1 MAQTN
6 DFRQIFTVSKL
17 TGSIKTLVE
26 ESFPLVWITGEISNF
41 SLPASGHAYFSL
53 KDANSVISGVIFR
66 NQRNRLR
73 FNPENGMKIIGM
85 GRLSLYEPR
94 GTYQIIFEHI
104 EPSGT
109 GALQAAFEQL
119 KQKLALEGLFD
130 QDRKRKIPYLPEKI
144 SIITS
149 PTGAVIRDIIN
160 VSTRRFPNVALEIV
174 PVKVQG
180 VGADVEIARA
190 LALVNTMATSDLIIV
205 ARGGGSLED
214 LNAFNSETVARA
226 VFNSTI
232 PVISAVGH
240 ETDFTIADFAADV
253 RAPTPSA
260 AAELALP
267 EKSALFSRLIEQRA
281 TLLRVTG
288 LKQASLR
295 ELILGLTVRLKD
307 PKRSVDDLRF
317 KLEDLEARMTRLIQ
331 KRTSACKERLDWF
344 VHALLANSPDRLILV
359 WRETVNARASHL
371 VKAMTTTLERHRG
384 CINELT
390 AKLEALGPM
399 GVLDRGYSITRTHPG
414 KTILLDSAE
423 IKIDNTVEIILAHG
437 RLYCEVKEK
446 NDQEKNI

>member
-1 MAQTN
+1 MVQVN

-17 TGSIKTLVE
+17 TGAIKALVE
-26 ESFPLVWITGEISNF
+26 ESFPLVWITGEVSNF

-53 KDANSVISGVIFR
+53 KDANSVISGVMFR
-66 NQRNRLR
+66 NQRKRLR
-73 FNPENGMKIIGM
+73 FAPENGMKIVGM

-94 GTYQIIFEHI
+94 GTYQIIFEHM

-144 SIITS
+144 SIVTS

-160 VSTRRFPNVALEIV
+160 VSTRRFPNIALEIV

-180 VGADVEIARA
+180 VGADAEIAEA
-190 LALVNTMATSDLIIV
+190 VALVNRMAESDLIIV

-214 LNAFNSETVARA
+214 LVAFNSEVVARA
-226 VFNSTI
+226 IFNSTI

-240 ETDFTIADFAADV
+240 ETDFTIADFVADV

-267 EKSALFSRLIEQRA
+267 EKSALFSRIMEQR
-281 TLLRVTG
+281 TTILRAIT
-288 LKQASLR
+288 LKQASIR
-295 ELILGLTVRLKD
+295 ERILDLTARLKD

-317 KLEDLEARMTRLIQ
+317 KLEDLESRMARLIH
-331 KRTSACKERLDWF
+331 KRTAACRERLDWF
-344 VHALLANSPDRLILV
+344 VHALFANSPARLVLSE
-359 WRETVNARASHL
+359 RETVNARKHHL
-371 VKAMTTTLERHRG
+371 EKSMTTTLGRYRG

-390 AKLEALGPM
+390 ARLEALGPM

-414 KTILLDSAE
+414 KSIVMNSAE
-423 IKIDNTVEIILAHG
+423 IEIDNTVEIILAQG
-437 RLYCEVKEK
+437 TLFCEVKEK
-446 NDQEKNI
+446 NDQKKDI